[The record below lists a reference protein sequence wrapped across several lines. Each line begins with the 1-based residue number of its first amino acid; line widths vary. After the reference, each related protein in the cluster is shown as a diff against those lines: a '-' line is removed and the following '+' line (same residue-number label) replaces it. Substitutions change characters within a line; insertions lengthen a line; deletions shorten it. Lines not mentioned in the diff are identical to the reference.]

1 MKLGSVKRMLGIAA
15 AATLALALSACLLS
29 AGKFS
34 SDLDIRKSGDFTF
47 RYNGELIFLPL
58 TEKPESQ
65 KIFEAQPCYPDEG
78 FEERDCTAQ
87 ELTDQ
92 KSDWEK
98 KEARRMKKDKRDA
111 ESAKAFLGGIDPS
124 DPKSAEE
131 LADRLRRQAGWNKV
145 EYRGNGVF
153 DIEFAI
159 SSSLDHDFVF
169 PALERFSMANAFV
182 QISRRR
188 DGTVR
193 IDAPGYGQSSSPM
206 GMMGM
211 GGMMQSAIAEGGSG
225 SGSDDKPVMDG
236 HFTIRTD
243 ATILAN
249 NTDEGPK
256 ADPAGQRLDWK
267 VSART
272 QSAPTALLRLSN

>member
-1 MKLGSVKRMLGIAA
+1 MELGSVKRMVGIVT

-29 AGKFS
+29 PGKFT

-58 TEKPESQ
+58 TEKPKSEQ
-65 KIFEAQPCYPDEG
+65 KFEAQPCYPDEG

-87 ELTDQ
+87 ALAEQ
-92 KSDWEK
+92 KSNWE
-98 KEARRMKKDKRDA
+98 EEETRRAEKDKREA

-153 DIEFAI
+153 DVEYAI
-159 SSSLDHDFVF
+159 TSSLNHDFVF
-169 PALERFSMANAFV
+169 PTLERFSMANAFV
-182 QISRRR
+182 QISRRS

-193 IDAPGYGQSSSPM
+193 IDAPGYGQPSSPM

-211 GGMMQSAIAEGGSG
+211 GGMMQSAMAEGGSG

-243 ATILAN
+243 AAILAN

-272 QSAPTALLRLSN
+272 SSAPTALLRLSN